1 MQQEVT
7 IHQSLNH
14 KHIVQFFSYFED
26 ENNVY
31 IILELCRRRVNRSLF
46 FCLDFNLVFFVKSL
60 MELHRRRKTVT
71 EPETRYFV
79 KQIVEACIYL
89 HEKRI
94 IHRDLKL
101 GSLFLNDQMEIK
113 IGDFGLATR
122 IESESDRKR

>member
-1 MQQEVT
+1 
-7 IHQSLNH
+7 
-14 KHIVQFFSYFED
+14 
-26 ENNVY
+26 
-31 IILELCRRRVNRSLF
+31 
-46 FCLDFNLVFFVKSL
+46 

-101 GSLFLNDQMEIK
+101 GNLFLNDQMEIK

-122 IESESDRKR
+122 VESEADRKR

>member
-101 GSLFLNDQMEIK
+101 GNLFLNDQMEIK